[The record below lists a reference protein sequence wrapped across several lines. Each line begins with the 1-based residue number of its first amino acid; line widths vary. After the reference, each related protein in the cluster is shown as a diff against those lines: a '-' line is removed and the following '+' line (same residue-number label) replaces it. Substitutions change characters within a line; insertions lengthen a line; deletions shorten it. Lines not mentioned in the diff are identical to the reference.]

1 MSQYRVNHKIHIGA
15 ASTYLEKGEVISYSG
30 TAIVRANGDSLDLP
44 NSFLAG
50 AIKQGWIVPAEA
62 AEVQFRPKPAGIE
75 IREAVASGTTRELV
89 SSEGLKTTAE
99 EATVSRAIEKKSEA
113 APASRDDGRVVAR
126 LKPLSSQKVEIGKDD
141 RKVVQELDNK
151 SRVEVEPVKKVAT
164 GDVETALSGDDLT
177 EILPDAASSDKPPA
191 GVYRERAETATGST
205 TVGGAEDG
213 VVVARVG
220 VGATTAMP
228 ESAEEQRALLMKWAL
243 GEAPEVSSALAQS
256 LARKVF
262 ENLQAAPAV
271 DPTEAE
277 EAPSDLQEQPLE
289 QPDFVWDLD
298 RHWKTRQKEVLHKY
312 MDNPDAL
319 LTISKVENSRGVLKV
334 VEARLKELGV

>member
-228 ESAEEQRALLMKWAL
+228 ESAEEQRALLMKWAV

-262 ENLQAAPAV
+262 ENLQAAPV
-271 DPTEAE
+271 DPTGTDEA
-277 EAPSDLQEQPLE
+277 ADLQGQDS
-289 QPDFVWDLD
+289 DFVWNLD
-298 RHWKTRQKEVLHKY
+298 RHWKTRQKEVLHNY

-319 LTISKVENSRGVLKV
+319 LTISKIENSKGVLKV